1 MHREADSGDPNNRGQ
16 ELGAGSFGSVFQV
29 KLNHKTYAVKRIPFL
44 HKLQP

>member
-1 MHREADSGDPNNRGQ
+1 MHREVDSGDSNYQGI

-29 KLNHKTYAVKRIPFL
+29 KLKNKSYAIKRIPFL